1 MENNNVVFIAFEQR
15 DHLGVGYLESVLS
28 EAGYNSKIID
38 LRKSRE
44 YILNDIRK
52 LKPLLLGFSVIFQY
66 HINEFI
72 DLVKY
77 LRDNGIECHFTAGGH
92 FASLRPQELFDI
104 IPELNSLVRFE
115 GEYTLLEL
123 VEALVSGKEWK
134 SIKGVSYIENGKLVH
149 NDLRPLEP
157 HLDNFPWPARR
168 ELKEYA
174 LGKTYTTILAG
185 RGCVHD
191 CIFCDIREFYG
202 PPPGPYKRIRSPEK
216 VIEEMKYLYYE
227 EKCSVFLFQD
237 DDFPVK
243 YDNNSSWIDRFCK
256 GLTGNDLKGK
266 IMWKINCRPDE
277 VDDEVFGMMKDH
289 GLYQVF
295 LGIEDGTD
303 EGLRKMNKK
312 LTASDTLKGTDI
324 LKKLDIGIDYG
335 FMLFQPDSTFD
346 SIRTNLMFLD
356 NLCADGYMSVTFL
369 KMMPHFATKVEAQ
382 LEKQGRLKKKSGIQ
396 DYDFLEKTIDD
407 YYSFAF
413 DVFSNWLHD
422 PEGLLNTSGWAR
434 NFINVYNFF
443 NAKNSRI
450 DFLSNNLKQ
459 LKKEANRFIL
469 DTMFE
474 LADIF
479 ESGNYKIA
487 DDDNLNKYRTA
498 IEEKHGHLAESFYK
512 IIRSVVNQHSLKV
525 LFAV

>member
-1 MENNNVVFIAFEQR
+1 MNNNNVVFIAFEER
-15 DHLGVGYLESVLS
+15 DNLGVGYLASVLS

-38 LRKSRE
+38 FRESRE
-44 YILNDIRK
+44 SILNEIKKRK
-52 LKPLLLGFSVIFQY
+52 PVLLGFSVIFQY
-66 HINEFI
+66 NIDKFI
-72 DLVKY
+72 ILVKY
-77 LRDNGIECHFTAGGH
+77 LRKNSINCHFTAGGH
-92 FASLRPQELFDI
+92 FASLRPQQLFDL
-104 IPELNSLVRFE
+104 IPELDSLVRFE

-123 VEALVSGKEWK
+123 VDALGSGKEWEK
-134 SIKGVSYIENGKLVH
+134 IKGISYIENGKLIQ

-157 HLDNFPWPARR
+157 DLDNFPWPVRH
-168 ELKEYA
+168 KPGEYA

-216 VIEEMKYLYYE
+216 VIEEMKYLYN
-227 EKCSVFLFQD
+227 EKGCSVFLFQD

-243 YDNNSSWIDRFCK
+243 SDDVNRWIRRFCE
-256 GLTGNDLKGK
+256 GLSGNDLKGK
-266 IMWKINCRPDE
+266 ILWKINCRPDE
-277 VDDEVFGMMKDH
+277 IDEVIFRMMKDH

-312 LTASDTLKGTDI
+312 LSASDTLKGVDI
-324 LKKLDIGIDYG
+324 LKNLEIGIDYG
-335 FMLFQPDSTFD
+335 FMLFQPDSTFK

-356 NLCADGYMSVTFL
+356 TICADGYMSVTFL

-382 LEKQGRLKKKSGIQ
+382 LDKQGRLKKKSGIQ
-396 DYDFLEKTIDD
+396 DYDFLENTIDD
-407 YYSFAF
+407 YYGFVF
-413 DVFSNWLHD
+413 DVFSDWLQD
-422 PEGLLNTSGWAR
+422 SRGLLNTSMWAR
-434 NFINVYNFF
+434 NFINVYKFF
-443 NAKNSRI
+443 NGNTSRI
-450 DFLSNNLKQ
+450 HFLSHELKQ

-479 ESGNYKIA
+479 ESGNYKTA
-487 DDDNLNKYRTA
+487 DDDNRDKYRLA
-498 IEEKHGHLAESFYK
+498 IKGKHEHLTEGISK
-512 IIRSVVNQHSLKV
+512 IIRRVMIQNNLKE
-525 LFAV
+525 LFRV

>member
-1 MENNNVVFIAFEQR
+1 MKDNNVVFIAFEER
-15 DHLGVGYLESVLS
+15 DNLGVGYLASVLS
-28 EAGYNSKIID
+28 DKGYNSKIINFLEPRD
-38 LRKSRE
+38 C
-44 YILNDIRK
+44 ILEEIK
-52 LKPLLLGFSVIFQY
+52 ELKPILLGFSVIFQY
-66 HINEFI
+66 HINAFI
-72 DLVKY
+72 YLVKY

-104 IPELNSLVRFE
+104 IPELDSLVRFE

-123 VEALVSGKEWK
+123 VEALGSGKEWK
-134 SIKGVSYIENGKLVH
+134 RIKGISYIENDKLVH

-157 HLDNFPWPARR
+157 DLDNFPWPVRR
-168 ELKEYA
+168 KPEEYA
-174 LGKTYTTILAG
+174 LGKTYSTILAG

-191 CIFCDIREFYG
+191 CVFCDIREFYG
-202 PPPGPYKRIRSPEK
+202 PPPGPYKRIRNPEK
-216 VIEEMKYLYYE
+216 VIAEMKYLYN
-227 EKCSVFLFQD
+227 EKGCLVFLFQD

-243 YDNNSSWIDRFCK
+243 YDNDSSWVKRFCK
-256 GLTGNDLKGK
+256 GLSRNGLKGK

-295 LGIEDGTD
+295 LGIEDGTN

-312 LTASDTLKGTDI
+312 LSVEDTLKGVDN
-324 LKKLDIGIDYG
+324 LKNLEIGIDYG

-346 SIRTNLMFLD
+346 SIRTNLTFLD
-356 NLCADGYMSVTFL
+356 TLCADGYMSVTFL

-382 LEKQGRLKKKSGIQ
+382 LEKQGRLKIKSGMQ
-396 DYDFLEKTIDD
+396 DYDFLERSIDD

-413 DVFSNWLHD
+413 DIFSDWLQD
-422 PEGLLNTSGWAR
+422 NEGLLNTSGWAR

-443 NAKNSRI
+443 NERNSRI
-450 DFLSNNLKQ
+450 DYLSNDLIQ

-469 DTMFE
+469 DEMFE

-479 ESGNYKIA
+479 ESGNYKTA
-487 DDDNLNKYRTA
+487 DDDNLDKYRIA
-498 IEEKHGHLAESFYK
+498 IKEKHGYLKDSFYK
-512 IIRSVVNQHSLKV
+512 IIRSVVNQYSFKELFKV
-525 LFAV
+525 